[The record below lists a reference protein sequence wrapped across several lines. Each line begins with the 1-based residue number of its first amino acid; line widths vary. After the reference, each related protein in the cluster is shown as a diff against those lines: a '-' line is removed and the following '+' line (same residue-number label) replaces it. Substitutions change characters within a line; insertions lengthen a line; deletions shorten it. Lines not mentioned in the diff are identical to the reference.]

1 MRKKNCTKE
10 TEEVD
15 KKIRNTTNLVTNS
28 VLNAKVIEIGNK
40 ILNSTGLVKK
50 MIMMQELRILKI
62 RQLKVLVY
70 F

>member
-1 MRKKNCTKE
+1 MLKKNCAKE

>member
-1 MRKKNCTKE
+1 MIKKNCAKE

-15 KKIRNTTNLVTNS
+15 KKICNTTNLVTNS

>member
-1 MRKKNCTKE
+1 MKKNCAKE

-15 KKIRNTTNLVTNS
+15 KKIHNTTNLVTNS

-50 MIMMQELRILKI
+50 IIMMQELRILKI